1 MNKIFLIII
10 MSGIFMSANAQSNLQ
25 LIEDKLAL
33 KQLVDEFS
41 ILADKKDIVAQVLLF
56 TENAKVESV
65 SNGQAGSTLV
75 GRKQIGETFAAF
87 LAGFEVVYHINGQQ
101 KVDINGDKATGISYC
116 AVTLISNTNGKRMK
130 TDMGVYYN
138 DDYVKVNGKW
148 LIANRKSN
156 FAWRNIQSLEQ

>member
-1 MNKIFLIII
+1 MNKILLIII
-10 MSGIFMSANAQSNLQ
+10 MSGSFLSANAQSNLQ
-25 LIEDKLAL
+25 LIEDKLTL

-41 ILADKKDIVAQVLLF
+41 ILADKKDIPAQVLLF
-56 TENAKVESV
+56 TENATVESIT
-65 SNGQAGSTLV
+65 NGLAGPVLV
-75 GRKQIGETFAAF
+75 GRKQIGDIFSGF

-116 AVTLISNTNGKRMK
+116 AVTLISNNNGKRMK

-138 DDYVKVNGKW
+138 DEYVKINGKW

-156 FAWRNIQSLEQ
+156 FAWTATSPLGQ